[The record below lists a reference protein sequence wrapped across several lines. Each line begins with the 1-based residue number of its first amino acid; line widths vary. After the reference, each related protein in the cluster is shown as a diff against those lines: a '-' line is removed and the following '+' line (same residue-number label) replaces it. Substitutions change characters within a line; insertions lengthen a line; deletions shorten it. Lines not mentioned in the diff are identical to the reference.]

1 MPQGKGGLGPAGS
14 RPGRGP
20 ERSTFMALAVVLDA
34 GLPTMAVAGAV
45 VLPAGAVAAGAAAPS
60 AINLRLACGEAA
72 PAPAVASSSAASASS
87 VARGGAGIGLC
98 FVSVCV
104 VGCVD
109 FKPTRVDRGK
119 GGASRGS
126 RCDRRARRRRV
137 TESYHSSQRT
147 RPAQR
152 TTRRASESLRL
163 AHTHRDA
170 SPRPPA
176 LSGLHLPP
184 FLVWMGRHPGTLP
197 PAAGCSPSPAP
208 PPHPAQEA
216 GARPPRP
223 LRCPP
228 SPNPAGAAPRPARP
242 ARARP
247 GPHPVDLPGGDL

>member
-1 MPQGKGGLGPAGS
+1 MDGPRPSCLDAPSDWKADVAMPQGKGGLGPAGS

-170 SPRPPA
+170 SGGGGGGP
-176 LSGLHLPP
+176 
-184 FLVWMGRHPGTLP
+184 GRAP
-197 PAAGCSPSPAP
+197 PAP
-208 PPHPAQEA
+208 PPPRR
-216 GARPPRP
+216 GGGGPPRRTP
-223 LRCPP
+223 LTPYLASLTRT
-228 SPNPAGAAPRPARP
+228 SA
-242 ARARP
+242 
-247 GPHPVDLPGGDL
+247 